1 MALSKGYFSRGAR
14 KASILICVPV
24 GLLPA
29 ARRSGWEP
37 HLIVWCVCRYLAGQ
51 SQSVDR
57 KRLHAF
63 FKEHDLLRPSRL
75 NAVLREGEGRFW
87 IAKQGTVSMRPVL
100 YLRGK
105 ARITQTILEGWNSP
119 AQAKVAYLP
128 VETLKGVARRRG
140 SAYEALVGKA
150 DPDKGQPRSRFTQQ
164 VQTGVP
170 PSTQRRWNRRA
181 GTKRIPTAVSQGQ
194 VSKDYK
200 LDTKY
205 VEEGPSRIVE
215 TTNGERHLVRQG
227 GNITVSRFESHG
239 SRSLRRSID
248 RTLLNDGGSDSASSY
263 GSAVR
268 YTNDANHYT
277 RLSLQG
283 LEPRLRSSRGV
294 MDQRPCWLY
303 QTQV

>member
-1 MALSKGYFSRGAR
+1 MASSKGYFNRGAG

-29 ARRSGWEP
+29 ARKSGREP
-37 HLIVWCVCRYLAGQ
+37 HLVVWCVCRHLAGQ

-57 KRLHAF
+57 RLLHDF
-63 FKEHDLLRPSRL
+63 FQQHKLLSRSRL

-87 IAKQGTVSMRPVL
+87 VARQGTVSMQLVL

-105 ARITQTILEGWNSP
+105 ARITQTILEGWTSP
-119 AQAKVAYLP
+119 VQAKVAYLP
-128 VETLKGVARRRG
+128 VETLRGVARRRG

-150 DPDKGQPRSRFTQQ
+150 DADKGQPRSRFTQR
-164 VQTGVP
+164 VQTGIP
-170 PSTQRRWNRRA
+170 GSTQRRWNRKA
-181 GTKRIPTAVSQGQ
+181 GTKRIATAVSQGQ

-200 LDTKY
+200 LDNKY
-205 VEEGPSRIVE
+205 VEEGPSRIVV
-215 TTNGERHLVRQG
+215 TTNGERHLARQG

-248 RTLLNDGGSDSASSY
+248 RTLLNNGGSDSASSY
-263 GSAVR
+263 GSVVR
-268 YTNDANHYT
+268 YTNDVNQYT

-283 LEPRLRSSRGV
+283 LEPRLRSSRGI
-294 MDQRPCWLY
+294 MDRRPCWLY
-303 QTQV
+303 RTEV